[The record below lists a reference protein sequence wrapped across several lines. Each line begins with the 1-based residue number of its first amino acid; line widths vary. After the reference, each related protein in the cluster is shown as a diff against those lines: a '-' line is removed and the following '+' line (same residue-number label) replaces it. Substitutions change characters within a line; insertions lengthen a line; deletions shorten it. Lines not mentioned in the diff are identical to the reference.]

1 MKNEL
6 QLVCES
12 RLKSVLLKDN
22 GEQLKLIGILKSEI
36 INVLKNY
43 LDISADSLDLNFALD
58 ETGSYNLEILA
69 KVDRLKN
76 LCAIMLD

>member
-12 RLKSVLLKDN
+12 RLKSVLIKDK